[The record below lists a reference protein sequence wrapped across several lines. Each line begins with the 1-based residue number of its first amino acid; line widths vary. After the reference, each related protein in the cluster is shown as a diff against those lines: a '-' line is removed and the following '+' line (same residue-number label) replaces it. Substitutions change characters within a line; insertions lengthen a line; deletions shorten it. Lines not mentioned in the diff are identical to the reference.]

1 MRNKLI
7 KGAHLSERKCRE
19 ILQLF
24 CEDLTATQI
33 ANISGVSRV
42 TVNNYLKLIRI
53 HIAKFCEEHNPSNLE
68 KGYFFYLPLMNKNK
82 SSSESSEPVDLRVY
96 YGFYKMGGKI
106 FVDWLDSLSKPVLQ
120 SFQKMRHAIG
130 NGNGNGNG
138 AVAVNGNG
146 SANGNSGVAAALPAS
161 LSRYYA
167 IADCSDWRLYRIE
180 APEGTSSRLQ
190 LDDISGFWGHTKNR
204 LLKFR
209 GLNKNTIY
217 LHIKE
222 CEFRYNYRNEDILSL
237 ILGIINKAPLHNA
250 KW

>member
-19 ILQLF
+19 IMQLF

-53 HIAKFCEEHNPSNLE
+53 HIAKFCEEHNPSNLD
-68 KGYFFYLPLMNKNK
+68 KGYFFYLPVMNKNK
-82 SSSESSEPVDLRVY
+82 TNPGEPGEPLDLRVY

-106 FVDWLDSLSKPVLQ
+106 FVDWLEALSKPVLQ
-120 SFQKMRHAIG
+120 SFQKMRHG
-130 NGNGNGNG
+130 NGNGNGLGNG
-138 AVAVNGNG
+138 TLNGHTAVA
-146 SANGNSGVAAALPAS
+146 PAIPSS
-161 LSRYYA
+161 LARYYA
-167 IADCSDWRLYRIE
+167 IADCSDWRLYRID
-180 APEGTSSRLQ
+180 APEGTSTRLQ

-237 ILGIINKAPLHNA
+237 LLGIINKAPLHGQ